1 MAYNYLG
8 LVNDV
13 NRRLNEVE
21 LTSSNFTS
29 AVGEYA
35 MVKDSINVAIRYIN
49 QHEFAYPFNH
59 STDTSTLVP
68 GVTRYSI
75 PTDAKYVDYNT
86 ARLKKDTTINFN
98 GFSLNTLP
106 YNEYIDNQHINQE
119 DDVKSTTIN
128 AVSGL
133 SASVTTISVT
143 SSTGFSSTGTL
154 FIGGEQITYTGIL
167 GNDFTGCTRGANST
181 TAATIADDVTVTQF
195 TSTGSPRFI
204 VRTLDNNYLLYPF
217 PDKEYELVFDYF
229 KLPTD
234 LSAATDVPSLPVQF
248 RYLIVEG
255 AMYTEYMFRGETQ
268 EANLMKNNFEEGI
281 KQMRSLYINKYEYIR
296 STVTSGSTT
305 GAFASQSRVI

>member
-1 MAYNYLG
+1 MAYDYLG

-21 LTSSNFTS
+21 LTATNFTS

-35 MVKDSINVAIRYIN
+35 MVRDSV
-49 QHEFAYPFNH
+49 EFAYPFNH
-59 STDTSTLVP
+59 STSTTTVVP

-86 ARLKKDTTINFN
+86 ARLKKDTALNFN
-98 GFSLNTLP
+98 GFSLSTLP
-106 YNEYIDNQHINQE
+106 YNEYIDNQHVNQE
-119 DDVKSTTIN
+119 DDVNSTTIN
-128 AVSGL
+128 ALSGL
-133 SASVTTISVT
+133 SDSVTTISVT
-143 SSTGFSSTGTL
+143 SSADFTATGTL
-154 FIGGEQITYTGIL
+154 FIGGEQITYTGIS

-181 TAATIADDVTVTQF
+181 TAAAIADDVVVTQF
-195 TSTGSPRFI
+195 TAVGSPRFI

-217 PDKEYELVFDYF
+217 PDRQYQLVFDYF
-229 KLPTD
+229 TLPTD

-255 AMYTEYMFRGETQ
+255 AMYTAYMFRGETQ